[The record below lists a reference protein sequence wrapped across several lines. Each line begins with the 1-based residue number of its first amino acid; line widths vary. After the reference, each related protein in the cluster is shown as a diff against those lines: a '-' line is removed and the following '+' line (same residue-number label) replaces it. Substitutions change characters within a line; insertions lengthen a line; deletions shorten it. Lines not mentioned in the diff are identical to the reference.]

1 MSMKF
6 QSICIVIACF
16 GIVSCRKPEN
26 SKELMMQAHEVMYT
40 SELSDE
46 VQVDSSL
53 ALTNKAIALD
63 DENVSAY
70 HHKLTLLFRK
80 RDGQGLL
87 ETADQLIELSDKPYF
102 LGQKAFFLE
111 LNGRESEA
119 KEYYSRATLE
129 YEEFMKK
136 DPNNF
141 DVMLEYVG
149 VLDMSGDSTKANE
162 TLREMASINFE
173 DYQLNILE
181 VYRES
186 SISKVQVMAYWKG
199 EITFD
204 QIQSAKDRH

>member
-1 MSMKF
+1 MFMSMKF

-129 YEEFMKK
+129 YEEFMKRE
-136 DPNNF
+136 PNNF

-149 VLDMSGDSTKANE
+149 VLDAAGDSSKCDE
-162 TLREMASINFE
+162 LLKSMSEMNFSY
-173 DYQLNILE
+173 DQKKILE
-181 VYRES
+181 VYREAS
-186 SISKVQVMAYWKG
+186 VPKERLFAFWRGSIPY
-199 EITFD
+199 E
-204 QIQSAKDRH
+204 QIVND

>member
-6 QSICIVIACF
+6 QRICIAIACF
-16 GIVSCRKPEN
+16 GIVSCRKPEK

-129 YEEFMKK
+129 YEEIIKK

-149 VLDMSGDSTKANE
+149 VLDAAGDSVKGDEMLKNM
-162 TLREMASINFE
+162 REMNFTY
-173 DYQLNILE
+173 DQKKILE
-181 VYRES
+181 VYREAS
-186 SISKVQVMAYWKG
+186 VPKQKLLAYWRG
-199 EITFD
+199 SIPYE
-204 QIQSAKDRH
+204 QIGND